1 MLYIVEFGF
10 FPMSNFSL
18 SALVDRIY
26 TAEQELLKYQDGV
39 AVVVDQLAFL
49 DAEIEVAI
57 ASNAELKNDQQRKA
71 AKLEAQR
78 DNYYVEL
85 KNSLIRAKKKVA
97 TAEIEVN
104 YWRNLFSAKKLEAR
118 LEVYRLE
125 SVA

>member
-1 MLYIVEFGF
+1 MTSY
-10 FPMSNFSL
+10 SL
-18 SALVDRIY
+18 SSLVDRIY
-26 TAEQELLKYQDGV
+26 TAEQELLKYQDKV
-39 AVVVDQLAFL
+39 AVVVDQLALF

-57 ASNAELKNDQQRKA
+57 ASNPELKNDQQRKA

-78 DNYYVEL
+78 DNYYVEH
-85 KNSLIRAKKKVA
+85 KNSLIRAKKKVSA
-97 TAEIEVN
+97 TEIEVN

>member
-1 MLYIVEFGF
+1 MK
-10 FPMSNFSL
+10 NNSL
-18 SALVDRIY
+18 SSLVDRIY

-39 AVVVDQLAFL
+39 AIIVDQLAFL
-49 DAEIEVAI
+49 DSEIEATI
-57 ASNAELKNDQQRKA
+57 AGNTDLKNDQQRKA

-78 DNYYVEL
+78 DNYYVEQ

-97 TAEIEVN
+97 TAEVEVN